1 MLQAETLHSK
11 DLRCFRLKSSCRQA
25 EFKGVCR
32 MDIQTYVQGYDFKP
46 TVQSYEVLRSPDQ

>member
-11 DLRCFRLKSSCRQA
+11 DLWCFRLKSSCRQA

-32 MDIQTYVQGYDFKP
+32 TDIQTYAQGTQTYAQEI
-46 TVQSYEVLRSPDQ
+46 VGSPD